1 MKASVAT
8 RDGTL
13 IDLHDPKPS
22 DFNIETIAAGLARA
36 HRWGNQSD
44 MTVAQHSVN
53 VCAYVQREGVHRRVE
68 RAALMHDASEFL
80 IADLSRPFKQLLPEY
95 YVIENKMMKAI
106 AERFDF
112 DWPPPSIVKK
122 ADEVLMVTEARR
134 FMHPNI
140 APFLSPDYGF
150 PVNLDEFTLPVDLWY
165 SDPLPPKE
173 AADLFLMYAAAVGIF

>member
-36 HRWGNQSD
+36 MRWSNQSD
-44 MTVAQHSVN
+44 MSVAQHSVN
-53 VCAYVQREGVHRRVE
+53 VCAYVQRQGVHRRVE

-80 IADLSRPFKQLLPEY
+80 IADLARPFKQLLPEY
-95 YVIENKMMKAI
+95 YVIENAMMMAI

-112 DWPPPSIVKK
+112 DWPPPPIVKK
-122 ADEVLMVTEARR
+122 ADEILLVTEARR

-140 APFLSPDYGF
+140 TPFLSPDYGF
-150 PVNLDEFTLPVDLWY
+150 PANLDEFTLPVDLWY
-165 SDPLPPKE
+165 AEPLGRDE
-173 AADLFLMYAAAVGIF
+173 AAELFLQYAAQVGIF